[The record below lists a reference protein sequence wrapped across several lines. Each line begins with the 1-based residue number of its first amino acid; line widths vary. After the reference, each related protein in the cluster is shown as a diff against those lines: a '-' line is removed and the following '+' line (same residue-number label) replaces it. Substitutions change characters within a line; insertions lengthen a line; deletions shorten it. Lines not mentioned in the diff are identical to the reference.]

1 MDNKN
6 KLLSEKDLWII
17 FVLFMLMLFSMYFP
31 YNHTIAIGYQML
43 VVAIELILCRDNSW
57 GIAVIVILNATREYI
72 AVSTMDEFVTYY
84 SLNGT
89 ILLLFVL
96 VLAALKIY
104 EKNWIMTI
112 QPANAILLLFGL
124 HLSISQIWVSN
135 KDEYTA
141 YFPVICAIY
150 IVGYLALE
158 KESAKKTGLLTF
170 IFSGFFMAVG
180 IIPYYLSRGS
190 LVDLTAL
197 INGNG
202 LLVDRNYQS
211 LFLIIC
217 ILSAVVFLKEYGK
230 ICGIGLWI
238 LSIGV
243 LVADVFIVMVGASR
257 SALLA
262 LAMAVLVY
270 IIINAKSIGR
280 NIIIILA

>member
-1 MDNKN
+1 
-6 KLLSEKDLWII
+6 
-17 FVLFMLMLFSMYFP
+17 MLFSMYFP

-141 YFPVICAIY
+141 
-150 IVGYLALE
+150 
-158 KESAKKTGLLTF
+158 
-170 IFSGFFMAVG
+170 
-180 IIPYYLSRGS
+180 
-190 LVDLTAL
+190 
-197 INGNG
+197 
-202 LLVDRNYQS
+202 
-211 LFLIIC
+211 
-217 ILSAVVFLKEYGK
+217 
-230 ICGIGLWI
+230 
-238 LSIGV
+238 
-243 LVADVFIVMVGASR
+243 
-257 SALLA
+257 
-262 LAMAVLVY
+262 
-270 IIINAKSIGR
+270 
-280 NIIIILA
+280 